1 MASFKGGEVEFEERN
16 ARSKRR
22 NYGLYKNS
30 VHYNSVTGY
39 FSCRCEII
47 IQYMRNNAENFVLL
61 KFADHTRKWKLKKTS
76 GSSYIVVLLTL
87 DFWH

>member
-1 MASFKGGEVEFEERN
+1 MASFKRGEVEFEKRN
-16 ARSKRR
+16 ARSKRS

-39 FSCRCEII
+39 FSCRCEI
-47 IQYMRNNAENFVLL
+47 RNNAENFVLL
-61 KFADHTRKWKLKKTS
+61 KFTDHKRKWKLKKTS

-87 DFWH
+87 AFWH